1 MNVIAAHEGAL
12 RELFCQSDGVLD
24 SSAVLEFL
32 SPGEL
37 HWRIESGR
45 WQRPCRGAIVAHS
58 GPLTDAQVLRVSLL
72 AAGSHSALAGLTA
85 AWIDHFVGFGDK
97 DPIEEK
103 MIHVLVPPAR
113 KRRAALPWPNMK
125 IHYSRMLTDLDVHPL
140 WEPRRTRMARSLVDA
155 ASWMATD
162 RGAMAVLAAGVQQ
175 RRVRVEDLRVTLDRM
190 TRVRRRRL
198 MYEILADVE
207 GGAQALSELDF
218 TRQVI
223 RRFGLPEPSRQV
235 GRRDSKGRRRWIDV
249 LFDEWKV
256 AVEIDGAQHTTP
268 LEQWD
273 DMERDNDLSADG
285 YQMLRFPA
293 WLVRR
298 HPEIVAA
305 KIRGALRAHGYK
317 G

>member
-1 MNVIAAHEGAL
+1 MTVIAVRESPIA
-12 RELFCQSDGVLD
+12 ELFDHSDGVLG
-24 SSAVLEFL
+24 SATVLEFL

-58 GPLTDAQVLRVSLL
+58 GPLTEAQILRVSLL
-72 AAGSHSALAGLTA
+72 AAGPRSALGGLTA
-85 AWIDHFVGFGDK
+85 AWLDHFRGFGDK
-97 DPIEEK
+97 DPVGEK
-103 MIHVLVPPAR
+103 VIHVLVSPAY
-113 KRRAALPWPNMK
+113 KRRTELPWPNMK

-162 RGAMAVLAAGVQQ
+162 RGAMAVLAAGAQQ
-175 RRVRVEDLRVTLDRM
+175 RRVRVQDLRATLDRM

-198 MYEILADVE
+198 MYEILVDVE

-218 TRQVI
+218 ARQVI
-223 RRFGLPEPSRQV
+223 RRFRLPEPSRQV
-235 GRRDSKGRRRWIDV
+235 GRRDSHGRQRWIDV

-256 AVEIDGAQHTTP
+256 AVEIDGAQHITP

-285 YQMLRFPA
+285 HQMLRFPA

-298 HPEIVAA
+298 NPEIVAA
-305 KIRGALRAHGYK
+305 KILSALRAKGYK